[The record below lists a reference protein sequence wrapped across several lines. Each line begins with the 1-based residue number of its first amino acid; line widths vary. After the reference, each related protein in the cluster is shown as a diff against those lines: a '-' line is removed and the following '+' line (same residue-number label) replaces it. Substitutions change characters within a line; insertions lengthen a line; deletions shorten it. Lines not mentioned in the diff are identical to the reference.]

1 MTTMTFRGNQIGE
14 APQFNT
20 QGSTTVVEI
29 GRVWFSAT
37 DTVSITFAPRA
48 IDASGAIVGGNGAIT
63 ALSVTTASG
72 LVTTFYPSPDGLDI
86 DPDQEKNGPDF
97 MYVSESPDAGI
108 GGAYAGLQLEKVVIS
123 DLPLTAGSLAS
134 FSNLGSYLGAAGP
147 VVQPPVLVGNSGNN
161 TLTGTEAADT
171 MDGRAGNDT
180 IRSLGG
186 NDTVQGGQGNDR
198 IDAGKGNDLVR
209 GGDGNDLMLGGA
221 GADRLFGDMGN
232 DLLDGGAGRDRLTG
246 GAGGDTFVFGNGD
259 TVLDFNASEGDQIA
273 FNAALGLDLAD
284 ITVTIGTTATTVSYA
299 GQTMVLQ
306 GVTQPFDL
314 GNAIV
319 FDHVPSFDFI

>member
-1 MTTMTFRGNQIGE
+1 MTTMTFRGDQIGE
-14 APQFNT
+14 ALQFNT
-20 QGSTTVVEI
+20 QGTSTVVEI

-37 DTVSITFAPRA
+37 DTVSITFAP
-48 IDASGAIVGGNGAIT
+48 GAIIGGNGAIT
-63 ALSVTTASG
+63 ALSVTTATG
-72 LVTTFYPSPDGLDI
+72 LVTTFFPSPNGLDI
-86 DPDQEKNGPDF
+86 DPDQEKNGADF

-108 GGAYAGLQLEKVVIS
+108 GGAYAGLQLEKIVIS
-123 DLPLTAGSLAS
+123 DVPLLAGSLAT
-134 FSNLGSYLGAAGP
+134 FSNIGAYVGSAGP
-147 VVQPPVLVGNSGNN
+147 VVQPPVLIGDAGNN

-186 NDTVQGGQGNDR
+186 NDSVQGGQGNDR
-198 IDAGKGNDLVR
+198 VDAGAGSDLVR
-209 GGDGNDLMLGGA
+209 GGDGNDLMLGG
-221 GADRLFGDMGN
+221 GGSDRLFGDMGN

-259 TVLDFNASEGDQIA
+259 TVTDFNASQGDQIA

-284 ITVTIGTTATTVSYA
+284 ISVTIGSTSTTISYA

-314 GNAIV
+314 GNA
-319 FDHVPSFDFI
+319 FDFGHVPSFDFI